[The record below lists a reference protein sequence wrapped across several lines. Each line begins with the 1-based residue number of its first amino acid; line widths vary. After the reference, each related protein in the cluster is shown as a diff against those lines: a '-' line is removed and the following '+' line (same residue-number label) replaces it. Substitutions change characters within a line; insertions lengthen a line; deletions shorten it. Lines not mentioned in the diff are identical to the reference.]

1 MPSAPSTGTPWDC
14 SARVAQLPSSSI
26 AGPGAFVSTRA
37 EHGFTILEAVVAL
50 AIVGLAG
57 VAALEAVGGEV
68 RGIERARGAYTTAAL
83 AQDRVAAVTLLPPGD
98 LDPLPDS
105 PRRGTFAQPIS

>member
-57 VAALEAVGGEV
+57 VAALEAGGGGIRGVAGARAGYTAAPPGQAPVGGLSPPPP
-68 RGIERARGAYTTAAL
+68 RDMYPPPA
-83 AQDRVAAVTLLPPGD
+83 PPG
-98 LDPLPDS
+98 
-105 PRRGTFAQPIS
+105 A

>member
-57 VAALEAVGGEV
+57 VAALEAVGGGV
-68 RGIERARGAYTTAAL
+68 RGIGRAGGAYTTPPPARGPGAGL
-83 AQDRVAAVTLLPPGD
+83 TVLPPPD
-98 LDPLPDS
+98 LKPLPDP
-105 PRRGTFAQPIS
+105 PRGG